1 MTAFMFGLDVLWLI
15 LFGVLWSRISRL
27 SGEVHFLRNLLDQ
40 ALHRL
45 RAMESVRQ
53 EPPETSP
60 VEPAA
65 PDTTAATVRTP
76 PPLPIAPPPR
86 PAYDG
91 SQTPPPLPLAPQI
104 TAPYRVDPNRATEAT
119 APAPDIGKAPAE
131 TETARNLR
139 LEQFVGAKLF
149 AWLGGLALFF
159 AAALG
164 LKYSF
169 DHNLL
174 PPWVR
179 AVAGAVLGIGL
190 LVGGTV
196 MNRRRYPQ
204 TATTLW
210 ATGIVILY
218 AVTFAC
224 RSLYAFPMFTT
235 PVTFA
240 VMVLITALAFGL
252 AVSFETQVVA
262 VLGMLGGFLT
272 PVLVS
277 SGQDQALALFSY
289 IAVLDVGLIAVAWRR
304 RWDHLTL
311 LAAVGTVV
319 MQLGWYTTS
328 FQPTK
333 IDITQMH
340 LALFPLLF
348 TAALSWAHR
357 AGWANRAL
365 TLAAIL
371 PSVVTLGLTFF
382 LAGSQDGVSAQPWL
396 WVPALF
402 VAEAALC
409 WIGWIRSDARWAEP
423 LGGSLTF
430 LILSAWTMARMT
442 QGTMWWGLGMML
454 AFALMHAATPVAWRR
469 FRSQE
474 KTPMSRWNQIAPAL
488 AILLALLVVIR
499 ELPVGPEF
507 WILILLLD
515 AIAVGVALTA
525 GGLLGLMAVLV
536 LSMGSAALWM
546 RTPTLAA
553 TDLAESLFVIGAFVL
568 FFVATSTW
576 LIRRSTRTPS
586 AFEPDLLRWMPALSA
601 LLPYTLLWMVIGRL
615 NPVNPSPVFA
625 MSLGLSGVL
634 LVLHRWQRIPSL
646 PYLALAGH
654 ALVQAI
660 WIATAPRDSSPVHA
674 VAWIGASFL
683 LFLANPILLRTPL
696 DTGRTAWATSALA
709 GPLQLILLHWV
720 IRKAWDPAFPGLI
733 PLPFLAA
740 TALVFFWVQ
749 KRNTAEAEGRLAALA
764 WLGGS
769 CLFLVTAIFPIEF
782 RNQWLTIAWAL
793 EGAALCAL
801 FHRLPH
807 PGLRLTGI
815 GLLTIVFVRLF
826 SHPLLFGNAPRPDS
840 AWNWIL
846 YTYLAVIG
854 CLFVAAYL
862 LAPPRDLVMGSRVP
876 PFLMTAGTA
885 LGFLLLNLEIA
896 TVFGTGATLT
906 WDFTGNFARD
916 LAYSVGW
923 SLFAFGLLVA
933 GFVAHNRFTRYAGLA
948 LLGLTLVKVFLH
960 DLASLGSLHRIGAF
974 AAVAVVAIVASF
986 LYQRFQGKE
995 LEG

>member
-1 MTAFMFGLDVLWLI
+1 MTAFMFGVIVLCLI
-15 LFGVLWSRISRL
+15 LFGVLSRRISQL
-27 SGEVHFLRNLLDQ
+27 SGEVDFQRSLLEQ
-40 ALHRL
+40 ALRRL
-45 RAMESVRQ
+45 QTLESMRRQ
-53 EPPETSP
+53 PPEPSP
-60 VEPAA
+60 AEETEADVAAETVPA
-65 PDTTAATVRTP
+65 P
-76 PPLPIAPPPR
+76 PPSSFAPPPR
-86 PAYDG
+86 PAFEIRP
-91 SQTPPPLPLAPQI
+91 TPPPLPMTRPT
-104 TAPYRVDPNRATEAT
+104 TAPLRLDPERTRQATPPT
-119 APAPDIGKAPAE
+119 PGIGNAPAE
-131 TETARNLR
+131 TASARNLR

-174 PPWVR
+174 PPWLR
-179 AVAGAVLGIGL
+179 AVAGAVLGAGL

-196 MNRRRYPQ
+196 LNRRRYPQ

-235 PVTFA
+235 PVTFG

-252 AVSFETQVVA
+252 AVRFETQVVA

-311 LAAVGTVV
+311 LAAIGTVT

-328 FQPTK
+328 FQPEK

-340 LALFPLLF
+340 LVLFPLLF

-357 AGWANRAL
+357 AGWASRAL

-382 LAGSQDGVSAQPWL
+382 LAGSHQGVSIQPWL

-409 WIGWIRSDARWAEP
+409 WIAWIRSDARWAEP

-430 LILSAWTMARMT
+430 LILSAWTMARLT

-474 KTPMSRWNQIAPAL
+474 KTPLSRWNQVAPAL
-488 AILLALLVVIR
+488 AILLALLVVVR

-515 AIAVGVALTA
+515 VIAVGVALAA
-525 GGLLGLMAVLV
+525 GGLLGLLVVLV
-536 LSMGSAALWM
+536 LSMGSAALWIRM
-546 RTPTLAA
+546 PTLAA
-553 TDLAESLFVIGAFVL
+553 TDLAESLFVIGAFVV

-576 LIRRSTRTPS
+576 LIRRSTRVTS
-586 AFEPDLLRWMPALSA
+586 GFEPDLLRWMPALSA

-615 NPVNPSPVFA
+615 NPANPSPVFG
-625 MSLGLSGVL
+625 MSLGLSAL
-634 LVLHRWQRIPSL
+634 LLLLHRWQRIPSL
-646 PYLALAGH
+646 PFLALAGH
-654 ALVQAI
+654 GLVQAF
-660 WIATAPRDSSPVHA
+660 WITTAPRDSSPVHA
-674 VAWIGASFL
+674 VVWIAGSFL
-683 LFLANPILLRTPL
+683 LFLTSPLLLRTPL

-709 GPLQLILLHWV
+709 GPLQLLLLHWIV
-720 IRKAWDPAFPGLI
+720 RRAWDPAFPGLI

-740 TALVFFWVQ
+740 TALVFVWVQ
-749 KRNTAEAEGRLAALA
+749 RRNDQETEGRLAGLA

-769 CLFLVTAIFPIEF
+769 CLFLGTAIFPIEF

-807 PGLRLTGI
+807 PGLRLAGI
-815 GLLTIVFVRLF
+815 GLLTIVSVRLF
-826 SHPLLFGNAPRPDS
+826 SHPVLFGNAPRPDS

-862 LAPPRDLVMGSRVP
+862 LAPPRDRVMGSRVP
-876 PFLMTAGTA
+876 PILMTAGTA

-896 TVFGTGATLT
+896 TVFGTEPTLT
-906 WDFTGNFARD
+906 WEFTGNFARD

-923 SLFAFGLLVA
+923 SLFAFALLVA
-933 GFVAHNRFTRYAGLA
+933 GFVAQNRFTRYAGLG

-986 LYQRFQGKE
+986 LYQRFQSAD
-995 LEG
+995 